1 MAAAAATALA
11 AERSQAPSLPRV
23 LRWSPSEW
31 ERLLARLMSR
41 LRFVP
46 SAPGSGSVSTPA
58 WKLSLLR
65 SQAELWQLHDLG
77 YSGCSGGCA
86 ACLMT
91 ASAYLEGS
99 PLRLRPWM
107 HQ

>member
-1 MAAAAATALA
+1 MAAAAATAVA

-65 SQAELWQLHDLG
+65 LTEQSSGSCTTWG
-77 YSGCSGGCA
+77 TSGCSGGCSCIA
-86 ACLMT
+86 
-91 ASAYLEGS
+91 
-99 PLRLRPWM
+99 
-107 HQ
+107 

>member
-1 MAAAAATALA
+1 MAAAAATAVA

-46 SAPGSGSVSTPA
+46 SAPEPGSV
-58 WKLSLLR
+58 
-65 SQAELWQLHDLG
+65 LG
-77 YSGCSGGCA
+77 SCA
-86 ACLMT
+86 RW
-91 ASAYLEGS
+91 SYEQSFGS
-99 PLRLRPWM
+99 CTT
-107 HQ
+107 

>member
-11 AERSQAPSLPRV
+11 AERSQLPSLPRL

-46 SAPGSGSVSTPA
+46 SAPASGSVSAPA
-58 WKLSLLR
+58 QQLRLLG
-65 SQAELWQLHDLG
+65 SQAGLWQLHD
-77 YSGCSGGCA
+77 SEFPGCGVA
-86 ACLMT
+86 QLIA
-91 ASAYLEGS
+91 
-99 PLRLRPWM
+99 
-107 HQ
+107 